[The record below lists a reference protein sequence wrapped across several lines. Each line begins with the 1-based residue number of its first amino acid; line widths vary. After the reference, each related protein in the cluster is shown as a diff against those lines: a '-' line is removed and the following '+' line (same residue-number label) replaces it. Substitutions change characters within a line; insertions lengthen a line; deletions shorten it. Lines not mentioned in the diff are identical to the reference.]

1 MMFALAMGMGVFL
14 ILVGVG
20 AGHLLPKAG
29 GWMDN
34 VKYVFGVLLIG
45 VAIYLLTPLQAV
57 PLLLLWG
64 IFFIVVG
71 VYLGATQSLPEGAS
85 GWRYLWKGLGT
96 AILIWGVLSLLGFMQ
111 GNRDFMQPIDFSK
124 ISVAAQG
131 GSNHAASVNPHD
143 LFIQLKNVEQLDS
156 ELAKAKSAGKAVMLD
171 YYADW
176 CTDCRRMEKSTFSD
190 PAIQQLLTNKVVAM
204 QVDVTDP
211 GNEPTEAIKKRFKV
225 FGPPAILLFD
235 KNGNHRKELDFY
247 GFKSPDELK
256 AILNQL

>member
-1 MMFALAMGMGVFL
+1 VFL
-14 ILVGVG
+14 IMVGVG

-45 VAIYLLTPLQAV
+45 VAIYLLTPLQSV

-64 IFFIVVG
+64 VFFIVVG
-71 VYLGATQSLPEGAS
+71 VYLGATQTLPEGVS

-111 GNRDFMQPIDFSK
+111 GNRDFMQPVDFSK

-131 GSNHAASVNPHD
+131 GHTAAATVDAHD
-143 LFIQLKNVEQLDS
+143 LFIQLKDVAALDA
-156 ELAKAKSAGKAVMLD
+156 ELNKAKAAGKAVILD

-176 CTDCRRMEKSTFSD
+176 CTDCRRMVKSTFSD
-190 PAIQQLLTNKVVAM
+190 PSVQQLLNTKFVAL

-211 GNEPTEAIKKRFKV
+211 GNEKTEAIKKRFKV
-225 FGPPAILLFD
+225 FGPPAMLIFD
-235 KNGNHRKELDFY
+235 KTGKHRKDLDFY
-247 GFKSPDELK
+247 GFKSPADLK
-256 AILNQL
+256 AVLNQL